1 MLSTPSEAKEFVEA
15 TGVDVLAPAVGNM
28 HGLLASMVR
37 GEAQKRLDIPRI
49 KAIKEE
55 ARVPMTLHGGSGTND
70 GDLRQAIKAGITIVH
85 INTELRLAWRRGVE
99 AYLAAHPDE
108 VTPYKL
114 LSDAVEAVRQVVSS
128 RMRLFSS

>member
-1 MLSTPSEAKEFVEA
+1 MNLRET

-28 HGLLASMVR
+28 HGLLSSMVR
-37 GEAQKRLDIPRI
+37 GKAQKRLDIERI
-49 KAIKEE
+49 QAIKDQ
-55 ARVPMTLHGGSGTND
+55 AHVPMTLHGGSGTND
-70 GDLRQAIKAGITIVH
+70 EDLRQAIKAGITIVH

-99 AYLAAHPDE
+99 AALAAHPDE

-114 LSDAVEAVRQVVSS
+114 LADAVEAVGRVVTS